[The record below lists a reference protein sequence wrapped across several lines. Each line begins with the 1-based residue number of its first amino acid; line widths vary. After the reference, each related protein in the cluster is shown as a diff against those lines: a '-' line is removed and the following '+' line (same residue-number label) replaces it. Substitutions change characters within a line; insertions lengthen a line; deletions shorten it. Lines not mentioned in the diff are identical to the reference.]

1 VSVATTAP
9 RIQRVDVSW
18 LRAFAL
24 PLAVAIGIAV
34 AVALFQTLSGYS
46 TDSAILNESFLQSR
60 FIGHI
65 ALSFVSFGIAAAIG
79 VPLGVLIAV
88 GGRITRVGVFLL
100 ANLGQAVPGIG
111 ILVLLYAF
119 LGLGAEPTIIA
130 LVAYGLLPVLR
141 NTVAGIQGV
150 DPAVIESARGMGMTR
165 WQALLSV
172 QVPLAS
178 TLMFAGLRT
187 TLVLIIGT
195 ATLGNFIGGGGL
207 GDVINS
213 GINRSDRIVFVGAVM
228 VAVLALLAD
237 WALSLAER
245 IVVPKRTSGR
255 TGGGT

>member
-1 VSVATTAP
+1 
-9 RIQRVDVSW
+9 
-18 LRAFAL
+18 
-24 PLAVAIGIAV
+24 
-34 AVALFQTLSGYS
+34 
-46 TDSAILNESFLQSR
+46 
-60 FIGHI
+60 
-65 ALSFVSFGIAAAIG
+65 
-79 VPLGVLIAV
+79 
-88 GGRITRVGVFLL
+88 
-100 ANLGQAVPGIG
+100 
-111 ILVLLYAF
+111 
-119 LGLGAEPTIIA
+119 
-130 LVAYGLLPVLR
+130 VLR

-178 TLMFAGLRT
+178 PLMFAGLRT